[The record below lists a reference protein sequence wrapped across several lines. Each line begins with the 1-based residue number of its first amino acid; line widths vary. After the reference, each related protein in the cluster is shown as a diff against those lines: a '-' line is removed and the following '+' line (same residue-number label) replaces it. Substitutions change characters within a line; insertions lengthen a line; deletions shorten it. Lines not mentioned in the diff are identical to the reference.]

1 MDQTRAIGFPC
12 VIPSG
17 NVHQTRRVGFRLSP
31 LASGNVHQ
39 ARLVGFRLWLGTG
52 TDPGD
57 FKARNA
63 AVSKDLLDVG
73 PEIGKIASGW
83 AAGSG
88 IETGISGSHGISLAA
103 CVVAAID

>member
-1 MDQTRAIGFPC
+1 MDQTRAIWFPC
-12 VIPSG
+12 VI
-17 NVHQTRRVGFRLSP
+17 
-31 LASGNVHQ
+31 ASGNVHQ

-52 TDPGD
+52 TDAGD

-88 IETGISGSHGISLAA
+88 IEIGISGSHGISQDAEVDYLQDDLFA
-103 CVVAAID
+103 CLRG